1 MASGVGES
9 LLWYQPEAG
18 KPRFLQSQLLKAEL
32 SWEGVLEEG
41 KQEVR
46 GPSGGSH
53 S

>member
-1 MASGVGES
+1 MTPGVEES
-9 LLWYQPEAG
+9 LLWYHPEGG
-18 KPRFLQSQLLKAEL
+18 KPRFLQSQLLKAKL

-41 KQEVR
+41 KRELR

>member
-1 MASGVGES
+1 MAPGVGES
-9 LLWYQPEAG
+9 LLGYQPEDG

-41 KQEVR
+41 KQELR
-46 GPSGGSH
+46 GHIVGSH

>member
-1 MASGVGES
+1 MAPGVRES
-9 LLWYQPEAG
+9 LLGYQPEDG

-41 KQEVR
+41 KQELR
-46 GPSGGSH
+46 GPSVGSH